1 MKKRL
6 IIYLALLTAVAGTFY
21 YVGISKQTP
30 TGYGARAHVRSTSLG
45 SDIRDYSGRFIL
57 VSADPAAMDCI
68 IFQMD
73 SGQLGIAQKDSEMA
87 KVAEMAYI
95 TNRKCNMSIA
105 PDGYI
110 VSINIPRDTSTE
122 YNIKEKLE
130 SMDSYIRNYLYW
142 IWHYVWNISRRLR

>member
-6 IIYLALLTAVAGTFY
+6 IIYLALLAIVAGTSY

-30 TGYGARAHVRSTSLG
+30 TGYGARAHVSSTSLG